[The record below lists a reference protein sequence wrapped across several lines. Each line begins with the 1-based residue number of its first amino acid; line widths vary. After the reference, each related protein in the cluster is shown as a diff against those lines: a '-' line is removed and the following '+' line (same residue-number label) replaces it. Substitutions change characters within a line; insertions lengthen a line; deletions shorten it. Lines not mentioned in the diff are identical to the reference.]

1 MSIDQQAHDFK
12 LIGTLEDI
20 IEDYDNYSSDTHNIC
35 CKLKER
41 LHKLHFY
48 EWVFFN
54 GRDSDEARRLKSCKN
69 DERELIELNLNDC
82 I

>member
-1 MSIDQQAHDFK
+1 MSIANQQTYDFMM
-12 LIGTLEDI
+12 IRT
-20 IEDYDNYSSDTHNIC
+20 IEDYVNIDEHNIC
-35 CKLKER
+35 NKLKER

-54 GRDSDEARRLKSCKN
+54 GRDSDEARRLKPCTN
-69 DERELIELNLNDC
+69 DERELIELDLNEC

>member
-1 MSIDQQAHDFK
+1 MSIVDQQTHDFR
-12 LIGTLEDI
+12 LMST
-20 IEDYDNYSSDTHNIC
+20 IEDYVSHNIDKHNIC
-35 CKLKER
+35 NELKER

-54 GRDSDEARRLKSCKN
+54 GRDSDDARRLKPCTN
-69 DERELIELNLNDC
+69 DEREFIELDLNEC